1 MQNSV
6 SIAVLFIFS
15 GASMLAAQTMSD
27 QDARVHLNQIQVIGS
42 HNSYNLGFAP
52 SEENFARSHN
62 PREYDALEYR
72 HATLTAQLDGGVR
85 QLEIDIVQD
94 PHGGRFAHPKIVEL
108 TKQAGLPPDPDFDPN
123 HEMDKPGFKVIHIPD
138 LNQRS
143 SCLLFTDCLKEIR
156 AWSNSHPEHVPL
168 FLLIETKHGRTA
180 SIPDG
185 VEAETFTSE
194 TFDALDKEI
203 RSVFAENEMILPDKV
218 RGNYPTLEAAVRA
231 GHWPTLAESR
241 GKVIFLMDQKNA
253 GPVYTAGHTLLQGR
267 VLFTNSDPG
276 KPDAAFVEENE
287 GTPQLIDQLVR
298 QGYIVRARADESTI
312 AARTNDTTRRDA
324 LLHSGAQMIST
335 DYPLSEPS
343 KWTGYSVGFA
353 DGLPARCNII
363 NAPPACKSSLLEPKA
378 KSSGVPS
385 PENHPAVSQHSEI
398 NQRAPEAGERIGS
411 QSRDEVSCSR
421 QYARVSYSSSVNNS
435 ERKTLATP

>member
-1 MQNSV
+1 LRRSV
-6 SIAVLFIFS
+6 SIAALLGFS
-15 GASMLAAQTMSD
+15 VVRILAGQTMSD
-27 QDARVHLNQIQVIGS
+27 QDTKVHLNQIQVIGS

-52 SEENFARSHN
+52 SEERFARSRN
-62 PREYDALEYR
+62 PREYEALEYS
-72 HATLTAQLDGGVR
+72 HAILTAQLNGGVR

-94 PHGGRFAHPKIVEL
+94 PHGGRFAHPKIVAL
-108 TKQAGLPPDPDFDPN
+108 TKQAGLPPDADFDPN
-123 HEMDKPGFKVIHIPD
+123 REMDRPGFKVIHIPD

-143 SCLLFTDCLKEIR
+143 SCLVLTDCLKEIR
-156 AWSNSHPEHVPL
+156 TWSKAHPEHVPL
-168 FLLIETKHGRTA
+168 FLLIETKHGRTQ
-180 SIPDG
+180 SIPDS
-185 VEAETFTSE
+185 VEAEPFTSE

-203 RSVFAENEMILPDKV
+203 RSVFTDREMILPDKV
-218 RGNYPTLEAAVRA
+218 RGDYPTLEAAVRA

-253 GPVYTAGHTLLQGR
+253 GPIYTAGHPLLQGR

-287 GTPQLIDQLVR
+287 GSRQLIDQLVS

-353 DGLPARCNII
+353 DGLPVRCNII
-363 NAPPACKSSLLEPKA
+363 NAPPACKSSLLEPNA
-378 KSSGVPS
+378 KSGGVPS
-385 PENHPAVSQHSEI
+385 PENHPVSH
-398 NQRAPEAGERIGS
+398 
-411 QSRDEVSCSR
+411 
-421 QYARVSYSSSVNNS
+421 
-435 ERKTLATP
+435 K

>member
-1 MQNSV
+1 LQRII
-6 SIAVLFIFS
+6 SIAVLFVLS
-15 GASMLAAQTMSD
+15 VARMLAAQSMSD
-27 QDARVHLNQIQVIGS
+27 QDAKVHLNQIQVIGS
-42 HNSYNLGFAP
+42 HNSYNLGFAS
-52 SEENFARSHN
+52 SEEKFARSRD
-62 PREYDALEYR
+62 PRLYEALEYR
-72 HATLTAQLDGGVR
+72 HATLTSQLDGGVR

-94 PHGGRFAHPKIVEL
+94 PKGGRFAHPRIVTL
-108 TKQAGLPPDPDFDPN
+108 TKEAGLPPDPDFDPN
-123 HEMDKPGFKVIHIPD
+123 HKMDKPGFKVIHIPD

-156 AWSNSHPEHVPL
+156 SWSKSHPEHVPL
-168 FLLIETKHGRTA
+168 FLLIETKHGRTE
-180 SIPDG
+180 SIPDS
-185 VEAETFTSE
+185 VDAETFTSE
-194 TFDALDKEI
+194 TFDGLDKEI
-203 RSVFAENEMILPDKV
+203 RSVFADDEMILPDKV
-218 RGNYPTLEAAVRA
+218 RSNYQTLEAAVRA

-253 GPVYTAGHTLLQGR
+253 GPVYTAGHPLLQGR

-287 GTPQLIDQLVR
+287 GSPQQIDQLVR

-343 KWTGYSVGFA
+343 KWTGYSVGFE

-363 NAPPACKSSLLEPKA
+363 NAPPTCKNSLLEPHA
-378 KSSGVPS
+378 KSSRVLS
-385 PENHPAVSQHSEI
+385 PENYPPILQFSGPDQRGLQAEDHGANKSQLKVLVASI
-398 NQRAPEAGERIGS
+398 AP
-411 QSRDEVSCSR
+411 
-421 QYARVSYSSSVNNS
+421 
-435 ERKTLATP
+435 L

>member
-1 MQNSV
+1 LRRSV
-6 SIAVLFIFS
+6 SIAALLGFS
-15 GASMLAAQTMSD
+15 VVRILAGQTMSD
-27 QDARVHLNQIQVIGS
+27 QDTKVHLNQIQVIGS

-52 SEENFARSHN
+52 SEERFARSRN
-62 PREYDALEYR
+62 PREYEALEYS
-72 HATLTAQLDGGVR
+72 HAILTAQLNGGVR

-94 PHGGRFAHPKIVEL
+94 PHGGRFAHPKIVAL
-108 TKQAGLPPDPDFDPN
+108 TKQAGLPPDADFDPN
-123 HEMDKPGFKVIHIPD
+123 REMDRPGFKVIHIPD

-143 SCLLFTDCLKEIR
+143 SCLVLTDCLKEIR
-156 AWSNSHPEHVPL
+156 TWSKAHPEHVPL
-168 FLLIETKHGRTA
+168 FLLIETKHGRTQ
-180 SIPDG
+180 SIPDS
-185 VEAETFTSE
+185 VEAEPFTSE

-203 RSVFAENEMILPDKV
+203 RSVFTDREMILPDKV
-218 RGNYPTLEAAVRA
+218 RGDYPTLEAAVRA

-253 GPVYTAGHTLLQGR
+253 GPIYTAGHPLLQGR

-287 GTPQLIDQLVR
+287 GSRQLIDQLVS

-324 LLHSGAQMIST
+324 LLRSGAQMIST

-353 DGLPARCNII
+353 DGLPVRCNII
-363 NAPPACKSSLLEPKA
+363 NAPPACKSSLLEPNA
-378 KSSGVPS
+378 KSGGVPS
-385 PENHPAVSQHSEI
+385 PENHPVSH
-398 NQRAPEAGERIGS
+398 
-411 QSRDEVSCSR
+411 
-421 QYARVSYSSSVNNS
+421 
-435 ERKTLATP
+435 K

>member
-1 MQNSV
+1 LQKSV

-15 GASMLAAQTMSD
+15 AARMLAAQTMSD

-52 SEENFARSHN
+52 SEEKFARSHN
-62 PREYDALEYR
+62 PREYESLEYH

-94 PHGGRFAHPKIVEL
+94 PQGGRFAHPKIVVL

-143 SCLLFTDCLKEIR
+143 SCLLLTDCLKEVK
-156 AWSNSHPEHVPL
+156 AWSKSHPNHVPL

-185 VEAETFTSE
+185 VEAEPFTSE

-203 RSVFAENEMILPDKV
+203 RSVFADNEMILPDKV
-218 RGNYPTLEAAVRA
+218 RGSYPTLEAAVRA

-253 GPVYTAGHTLLQGR
+253 GPVYTAGHPLLQGR

-343 KWTGYSVGFA
+343 KWTGYSVGFS

-363 NAPPACKSSLLEPKA
+363 NAPPGCKSSLLEPNA
-378 KSSGVPS
+378 KSGGVPS
-385 PENHPAVSQHSEI
+385 SENHPVSQNSEI
-398 NQRAPEAGERIGS
+398 DQRAPEAGERIVG
-411 QSRDEVSCSR
+411 QLRGEVSCSP
-421 QYARVSYSSSVNNS
+421 QYAPVGCSSSINITD
-435 ERKTLATP
+435 RKSLATL

>member
-1 MQNSV
+1 MSV
-6 SIAVLFIFS
+6 ALMALFC
-15 GASMLAAQTMSD
+15 AAAQRAWAQTTAA
-27 QDARVHLNQIQVIGS
+27 QDKIVHLNQIQVIGS

-52 SEENFARSHN
+52 SEEKFARSRN
-62 PREYDALEYR
+62 EKSYESLEYH
-72 HATLTAQLDGGVR
+72 HASLKAQLDGGVR

-94 PHGGRFAHPKIVEL
+94 PTGGRFAHPRIVEL

-143 SCLLFTDCLKEIR
+143 SCLLFTDCLRQIR
-156 AWSNSHPEHVPL
+156 TWSKAHPEHVPL
-168 FLLIETKHGRTA
+168 FLLIETKHGRTE
-180 SIPDG
+180 SIPNS
-185 VEAETFTSE
+185 VEAEPFTTE
-194 TFDALDKEI
+194 TFDRLDKAI
-203 RSVFAENEMILPDKV
+203 RSVFADNEIVLPDQV
-218 RGNYPTLEAAVRA
+218 RGGFPTLDAAVRA

-253 GPVYTAGHTLLQGR
+253 GPAYTAGHPVLQGR

-287 GTPQLIDQLVR
+287 GTPQVIDQLVR
-298 QGYIVRARADESTI
+298 EGYIVRARADESTI

-343 KWTGYSVGFA
+343 KWTGYDVGFA
-353 DGLPARCNII
+353 NGLPARCNII
-363 NAPPACKSSLLEPKA
+363 NAPKGCRDDLLEPNA
-378 KSSGVPS
+378 KSAGKPS
-385 PENHPAVSQHSEI
+385 PQHHPSAAEQH
-398 NQRAPEAGERIGS
+398 
-411 QSRDEVSCSR
+411 
-421 QYARVSYSSSVNNS
+421 
-435 ERKTLATP
+435 

>member
-1 MQNSV
+1 LRKSV
-6 SIAVLFIFS
+6 SVAALLIFNTA
-15 GASMLAAQTMSD
+15 GTLAGQTDSR
-27 QDARVHLNQIQVIGS
+27 QDTQIHLNQIQVIGS

-52 SEENFARSHN
+52 SEEKFASSQN
-62 PREYDALEYR
+62 PHEYEALEYR
-72 HATLTAQLDGGVR
+72 HATLTAQLNGGVR

-94 PHGGRFAHPKIVEL
+94 PHGGRFAHPKIVAL
-108 TKQAGLPPDPDFDPN
+108 TKQAGLPPDADFDPN
-123 HEMDKPGFKVIHIPD
+123 REMDKPGFKVIHIPD

-143 SCLLFTDCLKEIR
+143 SCLLFTDCLREIR
-156 AWSNSHPEHVPL
+156 AWSKDHPEHVPL
-168 FLLIETKHGRTA
+168 FLLIETKHGRTQ
-180 SIPDG
+180 SIPSS
-185 VEAETFTSE
+185 VEAEPFTSE

-203 RSVFAENEMILPDKV
+203 RSVFANGEMILPDKV
-218 RGNYPTLEAAVRA
+218 RGNYQTLEAAVRA

-253 GPVYTAGHTLLQGR
+253 GPIYTAGHPVLQGR

-287 GTPQLIDQLVR
+287 GSPQLIDQLVR

-312 AARTNDTTRRDA
+312 AARTNDSTRRDA

-353 DGLPARCNII
+353 DGLPARCNIV
-363 NAPPACKSSLLEPKA
+363 NAPVACKSSLLEPNA
-378 KSSGVPS
+378 KIGGVPS
-385 PENHPAVSQHSEI
+385 PENHPVPS
-398 NQRAPEAGERIGS
+398 NL
-411 QSRDEVSCSR
+411 
-421 QYARVSYSSSVNNS
+421 
-435 ERKTLATP
+435 K